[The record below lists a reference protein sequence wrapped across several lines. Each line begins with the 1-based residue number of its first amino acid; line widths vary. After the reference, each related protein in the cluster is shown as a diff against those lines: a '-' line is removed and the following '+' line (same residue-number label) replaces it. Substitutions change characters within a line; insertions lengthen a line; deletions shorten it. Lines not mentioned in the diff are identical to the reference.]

1 MGRAARLK
9 PSRLPEK
16 LLHIRNT
23 LGLSQNEII
32 REMGLDEV
40 LYRNNISGFETGE
53 RVPQLLIL
61 LKYARVAGVCVD
73 ALIDDEVDLPKKLP
87 ATPKHRGR

>member
-1 MGRAARLK
+1 MGRAARLR

-16 LLHIRNT
+16 LLYIRDT

-53 RVPQLLIL
+53 RVPQLLVL
-61 LKYARVAGVCVD
+61 LRYARVAGICVD
-73 ALIDDEVDLPKKLP
+73 LLIDDELDLPKKLP
-87 ATPKHRGR
+87 GTPKHVG